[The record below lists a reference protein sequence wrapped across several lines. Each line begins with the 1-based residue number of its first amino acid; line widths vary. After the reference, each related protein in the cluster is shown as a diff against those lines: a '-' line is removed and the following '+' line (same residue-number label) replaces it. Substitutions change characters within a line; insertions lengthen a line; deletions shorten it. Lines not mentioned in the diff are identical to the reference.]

1 MIMRSI
7 VLLLAALCLC
17 ATPLAAWAED
27 CEEAYVDIETLDDMA
42 ELLRRAEKYPECGD
56 LYVALGDV
64 AYDQE
69 LWLDAE
75 KWYAKSLE
83 FYPDD
88 SFIQERHAEALR
100 HKPIAMDD
108 AASVDLDK
116 EISKRGLG
124 GTKGLPPMSVEV
136 NFASGSASL
145 SAPDKAKLDQFA
157 GLITSKFGG
166 YKFEV
171 QGHTDD
177 DGAPQANKALS
188 EKRAQAVKQY
198 LVASHGIDPGRL
210 VVVGYGESRPVAS
223 NATTDGKAR
232 NRRVQFQGF
241 K

>member
-1 MIMRSI
+1 MNLRTTLFLLA
-7 VLLLAALCLC
+7 VLLMALPLHVAAQ
-17 ATPLAAWAED
+17 D
-27 CEEAYVDIETLDDMA
+27 CEEAYVDIETIDDTA
-42 ELLRRAEKYPECGD
+42 ELLRRVEKYPDCGD

-75 KWYAKSLE
+75 KWYARSLE

-88 SFIQERHAEALR
+88 AFIQERHAEALR
-100 HKPIAMDD
+100 NKPIAMDD

-124 GTKGLPPMSVEV
+124 GTKGLPPMSVEI

-145 SAPDKAKLDQFA
+145 DAPDQATLDQFA
-157 GLITSKFGG
+157 ALITQKFGS
-166 YKFEV
+166 YRFEV

-177 DGAPQANKALS
+177 DGSPQANKSLS
-188 EKRAQAVKQY
+188 EKRAAAVKQY
-198 LVASHGIDPGRL
+198 LVQKHGVDPGRL
-210 VVVGYGESRPVAS
+210 QVVGYGESRPLAS
-223 NATTDGKAR
+223 NASPEGKAR
-232 NRRVQFQGF
+232 NRRVQFQGY